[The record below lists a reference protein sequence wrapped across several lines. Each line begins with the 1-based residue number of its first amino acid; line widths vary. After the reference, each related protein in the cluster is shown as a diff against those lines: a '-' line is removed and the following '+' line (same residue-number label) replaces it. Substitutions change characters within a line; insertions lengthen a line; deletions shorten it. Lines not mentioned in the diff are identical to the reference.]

1 MSQHATV
8 IGREAAASA
17 ELRSPVLVAVVDVAE
32 PIGDLDCSRPLAPPY
47 TGAWILACRSG
58 RPLGTIEIPLHGTM
72 IAAADLDR
80 ELHAQLGA
88 ALAGPPASQ
97 PVHPPVTLGRAS
109 VVVPSNFARPA
120 QLRRSVQRLAELD
133 HPDFEVIV
141 VDNRPADAPAA
152 DIPGAR
158 VVREPRPGISAAR
171 NRGIAAATGEIIA
184 FTDDD
189 VVADR
194 RWLRALG
201 ERFARQP
208 DLAAVTGLVVPLEL
222 ETPAQVLFEQS
233 GSGLDRGFVPL
244 TFERAGAFRVRRR
257 AAGTERVG
265 SLYETG
271 EFGLGSNMAFRTS
284 VLRAAGGFDRA
295 LGTGTPAQAGEDLA
309 MFIELLAAGH
319 RLGYEPDAI
328 IQHSHRATM
337 AELERQIYGYGI
349 GLTAMLT
356 AITLRHPRH
365 ALGLAA
371 IVPKWMRSLRDPAS
385 AKQIHRAEDYPPA
398 LAQAELRGLLA
409 GPFAYLR
416 SRRSQR
422 RWAP

>member
-1 MSQHATV
+1 
-8 IGREAAASA
+8 
-17 ELRSPVLVAVVDVAE
+17 VA
-32 PIGDLDCSRPLAPPY
+32 
-47 TGAWILACRSG
+47 
-58 RPLGTIEIPLHGTM
+58 
-72 IAAADLDR
+72 
-80 ELHAQLGA
+80 
-88 ALAGPPASQ
+88 
-97 PVHPPVTLGRAS
+97 
-109 VVVPSNFARPA
+109 
-120 QLRRSVQRLAELD
+120 
-133 HPDFEVIV
+133 
-141 VDNRPADAPAA
+141 
-152 DIPGAR
+152 
-158 VVREPRPGISAAR
+158 
-171 NRGIAAATGEIIA
+171 
-184 FTDDD
+184 
-189 VVADR
+189 
-194 RWLRALG
+194 
-201 ERFARQP
+201 
-208 DLAAVTGLVVPLEL
+208 PLEL